1 MKILMI
7 YPQYPD
13 SYWSFRHALRFVS
26 KKAAF
31 PPLGLITVSAML
43 PAEWEKKLVDMNVS
57 VLHENDIL
65 WADYV
70 FLSAM
75 HIQQES
81 AGRVIEQCRKLG
93 VKMVAGGPLFT
104 QDFQRYPEIDHFV
117 LNEAEI
123 TLPPFLEAI
132 KNGRTPEKIYKT
144 AEFADLSLTPPPD
157 FHLLNRKVYA
167 SMNIQVSRGCPHAC
181 DFCEVTSLLGHKVR
195 MKSPAQVLRELDGL
209 YENKWR
215 GHVFIVDDNFIG
227 NKKEIKNNLLPA
239 MKEWMQRHH
248 HPFSFSTETTIMLA
262 DDPELMSL
270 MTETGFRS
278 TFIGIETPDEKCLS
292 ECNKVQNKN
301 RDLVQSVKK
310 IQRSGMQVTG
320 GFIVGFDSDTPGVFR
335 QQIDFIQQSG
345 IVSAMVGLLSAPRN
359 TKLYNRLKAENRLT
373 IDRTGNNT
381 DFSLNFVP
389 RMNVDELID
398 GYKSIIHNIYSVKP
412 YYQRIRAF
420 LKNYK
425 GKRTKAVRVEF
436 AHIKA
441 FMRSIFIIGIMN
453 KGRLEYWKL
462 FFWTLFKRPA
472 LFPDAMTLAVYG
484 YHYRATYGLK

>member
-13 SYWSFRHALRFVS
+13 SYWSFRHALKFVS

-43 PAEWEKKLVDMNVS
+43 PVEWEKKLIDMNVS
-57 VLHENDIL
+57 SLHDNDIL

-70 FLSAM
+70 FISAM

-81 AGRVIEQCRKLG
+81 AGQVIGQCRKLG

-104 QDFQRYPEIDHFV
+104 QDYQRYPEIDHFV

-123 TLPPFLEAI
+123 TLPPFLDDI
-132 KNGRTPEKIYKT
+132 KQGRTPGRIYKT
-144 AEFADLSLTPPPD
+144 DDYADLSLTPPPA
-157 FHLLNRKVYA
+157 FHLLNSKVYA

-195 MKSPAQVLRELDGL
+195 MKSPAQVINELESL
-209 YENKWR
+209 YQNKWR
-215 GHVFIVDDNFIG
+215 GHVFVVDDNFIG
-227 NKKEIKNNLLPA
+227 NKNEIKHNLLPA
-239 MKEWMQRHH
+239 MIKWMESRNY
-248 HPFSFSTETTIMLA
+248 PFSFSTETTIKLA
-262 DDPELMSL
+262 DDPELMAL
-270 MTETGFRS
+270 MTKAGFRS
-278 TFIGIETPDEKCLS
+278 TFIGIETPDEAGLK
-292 ECNKVQNKN
+292 ECNKTQNNN
-301 RDLVQSVKK
+301 RDLVKSVKD

-320 GFIVGFDSDTPGVFR
+320 GFIVGFDSDTPGVFQ

-359 TKLYNRLKAENRLT
+359 TRLYQRLQSENRLT

-381 DFSLNFVP
+381 DFSMNFVP
-389 RMNVDELID
+389 RMNINELID
-398 GYKSIIHNIYSVKP
+398 GYKTIIRNIYSVKP
-412 YYQRIRAF
+412 YYQRIREF
-420 LKNYK
+420 LRNYQ
-425 GKRTKAVRVEF
+425 GKRNRAAKIEI

-441 FMRSIFIIGIMN
+441 FVRSVYIIGILN

-462 FFWTLFKRPA
+462 FFWALFTRPA